1 MIIITRNEHDYGPF
15 DERVVAQY
23 VEEGRL
29 LLHDKARDAETGQE
43 GIVKEFLLRKGIVP
57 KIRNNGTLSEQLSYV
72 GKFIYPKDDI
82 RRHNLFEDKRLLM
95 LAIVGLSLSFIMLL
109 PIGGYLVFYVVSL
122 YFATVWGLFFYYMF
136 RTRQVSLS
144 TTIYT
149 FFLTQLGVFVIFSG
163 LNNLNFFYI
172 FTHAEFPLSIVGYI
186 LGVGLTEEFAK
197 QVPLYILE
205 RNSREPMLPQTMV
218 YYGLIAGIAFGVFEG
233 VQYQTTINIQA
244 DYTTAFVLNIA
255 RLTSLPFLHALWCGI
270 GGYFVGM
277 AGLYPRYR
285 KALYTFALI
294 IPATLH
300 GLYDSFAGV
309 MYIVSLIVAVFS
321 VLLLM
326 AYLRRSGSIRER
338 LRS

>member
-72 GKFIYPKDDI
+72 GKFIYPKDDM

-218 YYGLIAGIAFGVFEG
+218 FYGLIAGIAFGVFEG

-309 MYIVSLIVAVFS
+309 MYIVSLVVAVLS